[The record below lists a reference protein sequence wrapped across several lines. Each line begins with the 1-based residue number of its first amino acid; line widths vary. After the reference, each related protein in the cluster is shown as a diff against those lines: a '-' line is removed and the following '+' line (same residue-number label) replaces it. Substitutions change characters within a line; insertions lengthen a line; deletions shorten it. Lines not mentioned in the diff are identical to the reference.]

1 MKGTDYD
8 MDSIEVLE
16 EMQSILNKWLGKEEP
31 DATLI
36 TVSSSEEVQNI
47 EVVVMRVIEA
57 IITNTP
63 IDNIT
68 NHPGLN
74 KFIQHQVNCVI
85 E

>member
-1 MKGTDYD
+1 MNETYD

-16 EMQSILNKWLGKEEP
+16 EMQSILNKWLGKEP
-31 DATLI
+31 STALV
-36 TVSSSEEVQNI
+36 TVSSSEEIQNI

-74 KFIQHQVNCVI
+74 KFIQYQVNCVI